1 MKKPS
6 SMKSMNSSLR
16 GITKLEPSHAVN
28 YVKNMPFKLIGIGKR
43 SDLQL
48 FTGNF
53 QMKDGNAH
61 YLPGGFVFWRG
72 DDEARKIG
80 GWYQVKKF
88 DPITNMPEGPAYRV
102 HSPENPVRIKDASDR
117 DDFEVFNHPP
127 VESGPLLR
135 FLHP

>member
-1 MKKPS
+1 MKD
-6 SMKSMNSSLR
+6 
-16 GITKLEPSHAVN
+16 
-28 YVKNMPFKLIGIGKR
+28 F
-43 SDLQL
+43 
-48 FTGNF
+48 F